1 MALLLLLLLLLSLF
15 AEFVLGVGEGLAG
28 GFVPGQKVVV
38 VGLSAAVLA
47 LTVSQRAC
55 SCSWRRTVSS

>member
-1 MALLLLLLLLLSLF
+1 MALLLF
-15 AEFVLGVGEGLAG
+15 EEFVLGVGEGLAG

-38 VGLSAAVLA
+38 VGLFAAVLA

-55 SCSWRRTVSS
+55 GCSWRRAVSS